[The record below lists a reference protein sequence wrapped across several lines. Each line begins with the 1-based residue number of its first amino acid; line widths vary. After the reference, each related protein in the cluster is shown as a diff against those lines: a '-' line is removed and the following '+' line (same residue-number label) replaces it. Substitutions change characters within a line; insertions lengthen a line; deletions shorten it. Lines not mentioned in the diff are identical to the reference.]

1 MAIII
6 VRKDGVS
13 NTILGSLAFAQQ
25 AYPTSEGY
33 SHEDVTVVPTSE
45 ELKAESKVEARE
57 WRDSELHRTDTLSLL
72 ADYPKKTELAAY
84 RTKLRDWPSTSDFP
98 DTKPE
103 LGS

>member
-1 MAIII
+1 MAIIK
-6 VRKDGVS
+6 VTKDGVS
-13 NTILGSLAFAQQ
+13 NNLLGSLAFAQQ
-25 AYPTSEGY
+25 AYPTREGY

-98 DTKPE
+98 DTKPT
-103 LGS
+103 L

>member
-1 MAIII
+1 MADIKIT
-6 VRKDGVS
+6 KDGVS
-13 NTILGSLAFAQQ
+13 NTITGSMAFAQQ

-57 WRDSELHRTDTLSLL
+57 WRDSELHRTDTLFLL
-72 ADYPKKTELAAY
+72 TDFPKKTELAAY

-98 DTKPE
+98 DTRPT
-103 LGS
+103 L